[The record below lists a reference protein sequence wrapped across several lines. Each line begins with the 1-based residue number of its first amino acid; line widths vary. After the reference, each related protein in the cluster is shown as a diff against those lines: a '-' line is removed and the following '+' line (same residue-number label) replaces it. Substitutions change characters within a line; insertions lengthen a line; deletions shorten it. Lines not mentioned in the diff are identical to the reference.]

1 MKTIFIIFLLISTS
15 TIISSTVTLD
25 KQQSDFIDL
34 INVVRH
40 KVAKYYNIINMHKLY
55 WDQGLQKF
63 VVESNESA
71 IIGKCKI
78 IPCVP
83 VRSMD
88 QKGINALEKG
98 IEKYKRVCMYPWQT
112 TVACVKISLFTNHD
126 FTCFF
131 GSEPDEKPENSCMNG
146 FKFDGTGLCVK
157 SPPQTPSATTV
168 YPNNN
173 SNVLPISEAPETQT
187 HHQTNHSNPTN
198 LNPTPPRPKNP
209 ESSSSRKT
217 KLSPETATLPKEL
230 EDYVEVD
237 GDDYDED
244 FPTGEPPLDSGFE
257 NFLQLWITVVFVA
270 GFCLLI

>member
-15 TIISSTVTLD
+15 TITSSTATLD

-34 INVVRH
+34 INVVRR

-55 WDQGLQKF
+55 WDEGLQKF

-71 IIGKCKI
+71 LIGKCKI

-131 GSEPDEKPENSCMNG
+131 GPE
-146 FKFDGTGLCVK
+146 
-157 SPPQTPSATTV
+157 PSATTV
-168 YPNNN
+168 NPNNN

-187 HHQTNHSNPTN
+187 HHQTNHSTPTN

-244 FPTGEPPLDSGFE
+244 FPTGEPLLDSGFK
-257 NFLQLWITVVFVA
+257 NFLQFWITVVFVL